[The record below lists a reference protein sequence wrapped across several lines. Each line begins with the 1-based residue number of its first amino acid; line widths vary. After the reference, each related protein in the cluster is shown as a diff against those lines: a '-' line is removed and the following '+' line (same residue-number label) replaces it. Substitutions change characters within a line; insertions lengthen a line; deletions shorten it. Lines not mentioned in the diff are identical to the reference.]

1 MKYRFF
7 LWKKNS
13 HIKKYIFV
21 LSISQDKQN
30 ETWNIFNIL
39 ITKLKL
45 LNILVT
51 NLNDISY
58 KKNVKYNYNFQKT
71 LNKFR

>member
-1 MKYRFF
+1 MKLETY
-7 LWKKNS
+7 
-13 HIKKYIFV
+13 
-21 LSISQDKQN
+21 SIY
-30 ETWNIFNIL
+30 L
-39 ITKLKL
+39 KLKL

-51 NLNDISY
+51 NLNDINY